1 MKKTLIVAAIALSCT
16 GCISKFTGT
25 VEKELFQGYAK
36 YNDLYSIRLETGEE
50 IEIVADDLQL
60 DDPVT
65 VYFIFEYPYKTV
77 YGYK

>member
-25 VEKELFQGYAK
+25 VEKELFQGYSD
-36 YNDLYSIRLETGEE
+36 YNDLYSIRLETGETVE
-50 IEIVADDLQL
+50 VVADDLQVN
-60 DDPVT
+60 DIVT
-65 VYFIFEYPYKTV
+65 VYFIFKYPYKTL